1 MKVKTYLTM
10 CVLCLLSVSPARA
23 FDLSGGGPTEMD
35 RAIYGT
41 VLSDLIVGDKM
52 RVPSIFTCLNNG
64 VFMISGAAFQVDQ
77 SEYQS
82 EFIAEI
88 IAGGEVAIT
97 ISTAHMKKPSRQ
109 DAFLYLYPCQDS
121 SNAQFYPV
129 KSVNGFET
137 LDAYLKSDFFTKL
150 PKP

>member
-1 MKVKTYLTM
+1 MMVKTYLTVCAM
-10 CVLCLLSVSPARA
+10 SVLSVSPAHS
-23 FDLSGGGPTEMD
+23 FDLSGGGATEIY

-52 RVPSIFTCLNNG
+52 RVSSFFTCVSDG
-64 VFMISGAAFQVDQ
+64 VFMISGAAFQVEK
-77 SEYQS
+77 SEYQP

-97 ISTAHMKKPSRQ
+97 ISTAHMSKPSRQ
-109 DAFLYLYPCQDS
+109 HAFLFLFPCEAS
-121 SNAQFYPV
+121 SKTQFYPV

-137 LDAYLKSDFFTKL
+137 LDAYLKSDFVTKL